1 MNSHK
6 PAWLRVLSQK
16 NFRLMLGGVF
26 LGHCGTWMQITAI
39 GWFIYKTTNDKTMLA
54 LFASA
59 EMIPLALFGPLLG
72 SISDHVDKKKL
83 LLFCELIFVILAFAG
98 GCLVS
103 IPGIHP
109 IYLAGLAFLEGIN
122 GAIEAP
128 ARMTLTSSF
137 IPKEDLSAGMPL
149 QSSTFQAARFIGPV
163 MAGIILKFFGTPAC
177 FFVNAFS
184 YAVLFTIIMRM
195 PSQAISTSKKKL
207 SLKHSSKEVFHHI
220 LKEPYLRFL
229 FMLLLAGSLC
239 GSFYVSLVPAFVKD
253 VLLLD
258 EIGLGQA
265 MGAMGIGGVAALI
278 FLLLIAN
285 KPIQKYIA
293 PVAIVGLGATLLLLS
308 LTASAMI
315 AFITLALAAF
325 STTTYI
331 VSIRTIGQMIAPLQM
346 RGRILS
352 IDIWIVFGLASLSYP
367 VFGWLAELTSIQFVL
382 QIGGLFTLIIGLI
395 GLRHQK
401 KVFGLRYDPAS

>member
-1 MNSHK
+1 MNSSK
-6 PAWLRVLSQK
+6 PAWLRVLSHK

-39 GWFIYKTTNDKTMLA
+39 GWFIYEATNDKSMLA

-83 LLFCELIFVILAFAG
+83 LIFCELIFVVLAFSG

-103 IPGIHP
+103 ISGIHP

-137 IPKEDLSAGMPL
+137 IPKEDLTIGIPL

-163 MAGIILKFFGTPAC
+163 MAGIILKFFGTPTC

-184 YAVLFTIIMRM
+184 YAILFTIVMRM
-195 PSQAISTSKKKL
+195 PSQTISTSKKKL
-207 SLKHSSKEVFHHI
+207 SMKQSSKEVFLHI

-229 FMLLLAGSLC
+229 FLLLLAGSLC

-265 MGAMGIGGVAALI
+265 MGSMGIGGIAALI

-285 KPIQKYIA
+285 KSIQKYIA
-293 PVAIVGLGATLLLLS
+293 PVAIIGLGATLLLLS
-308 LTASAMI
+308 SIVSPMI

-331 VSIRTIGQMIAPLQM
+331 VFIRTIGQMIAPLHM

-352 IDIWIVFGLASLSYP
+352 IDIWIVFGIAALSYP
-367 VFGWLAELTSIQFVL
+367 IFGWLAESTSIQL
-382 QIGGLFTLIIGLI
+382 ALKIGGILTLVAGLT
-395 GLRHQK
+395 GLSHQK
-401 KVFGLRYDPAS
+401 KMFGLNYNPIN